1 MWGCVTREVQVG
13 SNLPDGVERRPESDE
28 LGPYAEFVL
37 DQENLPLLRRF
48 SSEGIIHWLSNK
60 KEHTTGNI
68 GGIFQSHLLNKLYY
82 SKRKNVEE
90 RGWYE
95 WPVDNI
101 RLFMGTIFLTM
112 LYILWLKEFPG
123 YPTIP
128 ILISSVMATAL
139 LHAIAVDGW
148 NNGVECRTDVYTNI
162 PEAIVVWSVGAG
174 GVVALTGI
182 IDWYAGTEIGA
193 VIGFWEGLLGTW
205 ATVSTAYVIRAK
217 TKFNDKEPFLKW
229 TKEENGNIIARSL
242 KAHDDEGT
250 KDAWRK
256 GFSNLA
262 HNTLIVENPDLRFPD
277 GDKSEHPTISRK
289 ERYHLALLRKNGLW
303 DDSSKT
309 ASYAKWLGWSEED
322 IAANNDEDI
331 WNALARYIENR
342 TEADLRNS
350 LGRVMGE
357 EQILQYLPG
366 LVGNPEFWLKREVT
380 VKTNES
386 DSGEKESFLQWVDR
400 VICSSGVHYLVSEAA
415 KGKSTTLNLLTLH
428 HVNSESGIWPLRV
441 KLRELYLRT
450 SEQPLIQR
458 VREFYKINADK
469 RFNYVE
475 ERFDAVMDGD
485 ATPPL
490 LILDGLD
497 ELPPRNQIELL
508 DELKNESWPIPILV
522 VTRPDKRILGRGHA
536 VLGKM
541 TGQQRVEVLRNLDL
555 DPEVLRQMEN
565 LPEALIDRPFALLI
579 AAEKIRVEQTSSLE
593 AGDINLSLSEISKMY
608 EENYFEREAEKK
620 SWLEKLGDNL
630 SYVEPIKDALNHLA
644 IHHIRHHAPPQR
656 NDPAVVER
664 KEFLDVAVKLKII
677 DSDLNMIDGWL
688 TGFYAARSPDF
699 RLEAWNA
706 VLEDVYQNPDRSE
719 LIIRYL
725 VASASAEQ
733 TQNWDM
739 LGLDAPVVMDIASQE
754 WLAMDR
760 SSRKSMMRRFGI
772 PHDDEGR
779 LDFPPEH
786 DFMECELPELLA
798 LLHFHCSIADTEGW
812 HSPEENTDTQWEVLF
827 TALTM
832 RYYEEFKDE
841 IYRLEKEVNP
851 PPGRHNKG
859 PIKEEWD
866 KSRTSY
872 YGRRFALGNVL
883 SCFPDQM
890 ESFLQELFGEGY
902 ARGVNRVRKL
912 VPYNHHRDARRD
924 ILDHDV
930 MYFGDAAPSPL
941 LRVIEERLDRGDE
954 ELQSLIFAVGMIEIH
969 AERRLFKLSRAVL
982 DESVPS
988 AYEIKGEP
996 RIKALIML
1004 HRIIGYRLRM
1014 NNKLI
1019 YEFTEMQLPESDFG
1033 IPLEI
1038 IWDGSESKGYSP
1050 YARRFLSDEEF
1061 CPLEQT
1067 YGHRGNQHGA
1077 GRSRQEIPS
1086 HFVNDKLRVKHWR
1099 GWYRRRTDSGVG
1111 VKITEKFLST
1121 LIIPDRDLNEKDRL
1135 LSMKDLSQYLPSREN
1150 RTPIVTMYP
1159 YITIDQ
1165 TLEQGSYSRAA
1176 FDSWKKTEAK
1186 EYYASLPS
1194 ENSRLRRIIRA
1205 PVENFITSRLKLQ
1218 WKDPEPYHPYLV
1230 CFRGEGYAVDTEP
1243 VANAVS
1249 LIFNK
1254 DLLSWIIGTRIS
1266 RRSRKRTSHV
1276 YRQPNT
1282 DLAEVYRNLMRIDNR
1297 RFQPSTM
1304 FEDIEKKLAGLR
1316 KTGKVA
1322 VYLKRGE
1329 KQIGGKTHR
1338 VLLVPE
1344 TDWKDRDFTD
1354 LTYEL
1359 GHTGIEEAFSSIY
1372 LAVPGAPEDAHL
1384 NRWYAVDFVLG
1395 SDDRG
1400 GRYIFPDHETIEPL
1414 CQLCAAETI
1423 EIKGDPNQIFICGGC
1438 SEWWFRRPENEE
1450 E

>member
-1 MWGCVTREVQVG
+1 MVRQGQGDSKSLSEG
-13 SNLPDGVERRPESDE
+13 AGRRPNAHE
-28 LGPYAEFVL
+28 LGAYSQFVIEQHDLPKLYRKDDQDDFFHWMDSPIHRSNFTRYFAIKSMYIPYHKNTTLWNKGEPYLLDSILHLHIICVLILLTQVFVVVAGIFLGYDPVTNIWEAMLASSDTFSWRVIGVFVFDSLVLSDKKAYSQWILKKNAERVNICIW
-37 DQENLPLLRRF
+37 DRKDEGHEVGWKQSF
-48 SSEGIIHWLSNK
+48 SHLSGLIETGVTGFPDLEGID
-60 KEHTTGNI
+60 
-68 GGIFQSHLLNKLYY
+68 
-82 SKRKNVEE
+82 SKQTNSITKNHK
-90 RGWYE
+90 Y
-95 WPVDNI
+95 D
-101 RLFMGTIFLTM
+101 
-112 LYILWLKEFPG
+112 
-123 YPTIP
+123 
-128 ILISSVMATAL
+128 
-139 LHAIAVDGW
+139 
-148 NNGVECRTDVYTNI
+148 
-162 PEAIVVWSVGAG
+162 
-174 GVVALTGI
+174 
-182 IDWYAGTEIGA
+182 
-193 VIGFWEGLLGTW
+193 
-205 ATVSTAYVIRAK
+205 
-217 TKFNDKEPFLKW
+217 
-229 TKEENGNIIARSL
+229 
-242 KAHDDEGT
+242 
-250 KDAWRK
+250 
-256 GFSNLA
+256 
-262 HNTLIVENPDLRFPD
+262 
-277 GDKSEHPTISRK
+277 
-289 ERYHLALLRKNGLW
+289 LALLRRDSLW
-303 DDSSKT
+303 DNPTKI
-309 ASYAKWLGWSEED
+309 AAYADWLSWSEED
-322 IAANNDEDI
+322 IETHRKEDEEISTD
-331 WNALARYIENR
+331 LARYIASQ
-342 TEADLRNS
+342 TVADLRNN
-350 LGRVMGE
+350 LQRVMGDVE
-357 EQILQYLPG
+357 VSRYLPS
-366 LVGNPEFWLKREVT
+366 LVERPEFWLKREVT
-380 VKTNES
+380 VKSNES
-386 DSGEKESFLQWVDR
+386 GSEGEFEESFLQWVDR
-400 VICSSGVHYLVSEAA
+400 VMCNPGAHYLVSEAA

-428 HVNSESGIWPLRV
+428 HVNSKSGIRPLRV
-441 KLRELYLRT
+441 KLRELYLHT
-450 SEQPLIQR
+450 SNQPLISR
-458 VREFYKINADK
+458 VREFYEVHAGKQ
-469 RFNYVE
+469 FEYVKK
-475 ERFDAVMDGD
+475 RFDAVIDLDGD
-485 ATPPL
+485 GTTPL

-497 ELPPRNQIELL
+497 ELTYSNQTELYH
-508 DELKNESWPIPILV
+508 ELKMGSWTIPILV
-522 VTRPDKRILGRGHA
+522 VTRPLERIIREQTHA
-536 VLGKM
+536 ELGKM
-541 TGQQRVEVLRNLDL
+541 TGQQRVEVLRNLNL
-555 DPEVLRQMEN
+555 EPEVLRQMDE
-565 LPEALIDRPFALLI
+565 LSEALIDRPFALLI
-579 AAEKIRVEQTSSLE
+579 AAEKIRKMQVSSLDE
-593 AGDINLSLSEISKMY
+593 GEINLSLSEISRIY
-608 EENYFEREAEKK
+608 EEEYFKREREKK
-620 SWLEKLGDNL
+620 PWKKELGNK
-630 SYVEPIKDALNHLA
+630 YGYIEPMKETLNQLALNHV
-644 IHHIRHHAPPQR
+644 RHLPPTPS
-656 NDPAVVER
+656 N
-664 KEFLDVAVKLKII
+664 FLDEAIELKII
-677 DSDLNMIDGWL
+677 DPDLNMIDGWL

-719 LIIRYL
+719 LIIRYF
-725 VASASAEQ
+725 VASTPAEH
-733 TQNWDM
+733 TPNWDA
-739 LGLDAPVVMDIASQE
+739 LGLVAPVVMDIASQE
-754 WLAMDR
+754 WLAMNH

-772 PHDDEGR
+772 PHDDKGR
-779 LDFPPEH
+779 LDFPPDH

-812 HSPEENTDTQWEVLF
+812 HSPEETIDTQWELLF

-941 LRVIEERLDRGDE
+941 LRVIEERLGRGDE

-1086 HFVNDKLRVKHWR
+1086 LFVNDKLRVKHWR

-1121 LIIPDRDLNEKDRL
+1121 LMIPDRDLNEKDRL

-1165 TLEQGSYSRAA
+1165 TLEQGSYPRAA

-1266 RRSRKRTSHV
+1266 RRSQKWAIPI

-1282 DLAEVYRNLMRIDNR
+1282 DLAEVYRDLLRIDNR

-1329 KQIGGKTHR
+1329 KQIGGNTHR

-1423 EIKGDPNQIFICGGC
+1423 EIKGDPNQMFICEEC
-1438 SEWWFRRPENEE
+1438 SEWFRKKPENEE